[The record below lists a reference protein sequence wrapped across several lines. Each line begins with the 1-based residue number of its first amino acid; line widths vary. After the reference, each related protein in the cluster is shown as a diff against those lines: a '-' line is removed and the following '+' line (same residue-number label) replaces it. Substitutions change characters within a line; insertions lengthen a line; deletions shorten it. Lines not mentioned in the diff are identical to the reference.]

1 MFDWISSPEIWISL
15 LTLTLLEIILGIDN
29 IVFISILAG
38 KLPKEQQAKARQ
50 LGLTVALVSRILLL
64 CSLAWM
70 IKATTPLFTVTA
82 FNLNHAVSTRD
93 LILLLGGLFLLYK
106 STKEIHEKLE
116 VEDGAKTKTM
126 ARSFG
131 TVIVQIMLLD
141 IVFSLDSVITA
152 VGMAQKIGVMIAAVI
167 LAMVFMLCFSGRI
180 SAFIERHPTLK
191 MLALSF
197 LLLIGFV
204 LVVEG
209 LHGHI
214 GKGYIYFAMA
224 FSVGV
229 EALNIKL
236 RARQQ
241 SKVELHQ
248 PYR

>member
-1 MFDWISSPEIWISL
+1 MFDWATQPEIWISL
-15 LTLTLLEIILGIDN
+15 LTLTVLEIVLGIDN

-38 KLPKEQQAKARQ
+38 KLPREQQAKARQ
-50 LGLTVALVSRILLL
+50 LGLSLALITRILLL

-70 IKATTPLFTVTA
+70 VKATSPLFTIAA
-82 FNLNHAVSTRD
+82 FGLNHSISPRD
-93 LILLLGGLFLLYK
+93 LILLLGGMFLLYK

-116 VEDGAKTKTM
+116 VEDGAQTNHM
-126 ARSFG
+126 AKSFAS
-131 TVIVQIMLLD
+131 VIVQILLLD

-152 VGMAQKIGVMIAAVI
+152 VGMARQIGVMIAAVV
-167 LAMVFMLCFSGRI
+167 LAMIFMLFFSGHI
-180 SAFIERHPTLK
+180 SAFIEKHPTLK

-204 LVVEG
+204 LIVEG
-209 LHGHI
+209 LGGHV

-229 EALNIKL
+229 EVLNIKL
-236 RARQQ
+236 RARQKD
-241 SKVELHQ
+241 KVKLHQ

>member
-1 MFDWISSPEIWISL
+1 MFDWVSSPEIWISL
-15 LTLTLLEIILGIDN
+15 LTLTFLEIILGIDN

-38 KLPKEQQAKARQ
+38 KLPREQQGKARQ
-50 LGLTVALVSRILLL
+50 LGLSLALLTRVLLL

-70 IKATTPLFTVTA
+70 VKATKPFMIITWFG
-82 FNLNHAVSTRD
+82 LNHEVTPRD
-93 LILLLGGLFLLYK
+93 LILLAGGLFLLYK

-116 VEDGAKTKTM
+116 VVDGVKTRHM
-126 ARSFG
+126 AASFCR
-131 TVIVQIMLLD
+131 VLIQIMLLD

-152 VGMAQKIGVMIAAVI
+152 VGMAQMIGVMIAAVV
-167 LAMVFMLCFSGRI
+167 LAMVFMLAFSGYI
-180 SAFIERHPTLK
+180 SAFIDKHPTLK

-214 GKGYIYFAMA
+214 GKGYIYFAMT

-229 EALNIKL
+229 ECLNIKL
-236 RARQQ
+236 RAKQAA
-241 SKVELHQ
+241 KVELHQ